1 MSDVWRTKWI
11 KVNDNKLG
19 AMAGTDAIIPEEA
32 AQDTPEEL
40 RVGFLR
46 PSVPSGLDVQPKAVL
61 TGLSKATWP
70 IKLLGAAAYAESEP
84 FVPRDIIP
92 IKMWLYH

>member
-19 AMAGTDAIIPEEA
+19 AMAGTDAIISEEA
-32 AQDTPEEL
+32 TQDTPEEL

-46 PSVPSGLDVQPKAVL
+46 PSVHSGLDVQPKAVL
-61 TGLSKATWP
+61 TGVSKATWP
-70 IKLLGAAAYAESEP
+70 IKL
-84 FVPRDIIP
+84 
-92 IKMWLYH
+92 